1 VDKAFA
7 KERNELLLGLQKGKI
22 GIIGKEHMT
31 EPQEPTPGDKINSN
45 ESGKSVLPHVDKAV
59 ATDAAELNRDQLIF
73 ELIKRR
79 LDNERQ
85 RINDLDAKA
94 NNLVGFVSVVVSI
107 LLGSALFELR
117 SLSSNLSISLLFF
130 VGMGGLLLSIV
141 LALAGFRIRRWRDV
155 PEVQYLIERYTTLP
169 YDEVLKRNAGE
180 MANAVKHAEVQNNR
194 KAQLISWSWY
204 FLIAGLSLVVL
215 FIILFTASGVDVQ

>member
-1 VDKAFA
+1 
-7 KERNELLLGLQKGKI
+7 
-22 GIIGKEHMT
+22 MT
-31 EPQEPTPGDKINSN
+31 TSQEPTPGDKI
-45 ESGKSVLPHVDKAV
+45 KSDVDTKNVLSSPENVSAV
-59 ATDAAELNRDQLIF
+59 GAAASELQRDLLIY

-79 LDNERQ
+79 LENERQ

-94 NNLVGFVSVVVSI
+94 NNLVGFVSVVISI

-117 SLSSNLSISLLFF
+117 SLSSNLAVSILFF

-155 PEVQYLIERYTTLP
+155 PEVQYLIEKYTTLP
-169 YDEVLKRNAGE
+169 HEEVLKRNAGE

-204 FLIAGLSLVVL
+204 FLIVGLSLVVL
-215 FIILFTASGVDVQ
+215 FIVLLTAIGVDVQ